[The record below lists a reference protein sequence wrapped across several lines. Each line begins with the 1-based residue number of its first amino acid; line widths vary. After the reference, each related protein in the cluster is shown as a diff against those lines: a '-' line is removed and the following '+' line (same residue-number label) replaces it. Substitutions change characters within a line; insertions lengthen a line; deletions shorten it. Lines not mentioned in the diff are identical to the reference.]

1 MAKPILPAVLA
12 VGIAIAMAMPA
23 HAFETPEPASH
34 DWSFAGIFGTFD
46 RASMQR
52 GFQVYKEV
60 CASCHSIRLVAYR
73 NLSALGY
80 SEKEIKAIAA
90 EYEVTDG
97 PNNEGEM
104 YQRKAKP
111 SDRFVKPFPNDQAA
125 RFANNGALPPD
136 LSLMTKAR
144 PKGTDYVYALMTG
157 YKDPPKDK
165 KVPEGLYYNS
175 AFRGGLIA
183 MLPPLTKDAVTY
195 ADGTPATVAR
205 MAEDVTTFLAWV
217 AEPEMEE
224 RKQLGIKVMLFLLV
238 LTGLLYAL
246 KRKIWADLH

>member
-1 MAKPILPAVLA
+1 MAKPILPALA
-12 VGIAIAMAMPA
+12 VMLGLAVALPVNAS
-23 HAFETPEPASH
+23 ETPKPASH
-34 DWSFAGIFGTFD
+34 GWSFNGIFGEFD
-46 RASMQR
+46 RASLQR

-60 CASCHSIRLVAYR
+60 CASCHSIRLVSYR
-73 NLSALGY
+73 NLAALGY

-97 PNNEGEM
+97 PNDEGEM
-104 YQRKAKP
+104 FQRKAKP
-111 SDRFVKPFPNDQAA
+111 SERFVKPFPNDQAPRA
-125 RFANNGALPPD
+125 ANNGALPPD

-144 PKGTDYVYALMTG
+144 PHGTDYVYALMTG
-157 YKDPPKDK
+157 YEDAPKGV
-165 KVPEGLYYNS
+165 KVPEGTYYNS

-183 MLPPLTKDAVTY
+183 MLPPLSKDAVTY
-195 ADGTPATVAR
+195 ADGTPATVER
-205 MAEDVTTFLAWV
+205 LAEDVTTFLAWV

-238 LTGLLYAL
+238 FTGLLYAL